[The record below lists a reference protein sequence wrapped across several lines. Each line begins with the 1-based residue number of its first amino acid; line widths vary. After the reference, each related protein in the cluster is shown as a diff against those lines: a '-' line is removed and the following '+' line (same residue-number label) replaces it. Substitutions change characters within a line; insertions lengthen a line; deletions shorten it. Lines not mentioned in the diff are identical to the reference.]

1 MPKNRAGAPDS
12 AENCIFSED
21 TTDNM
26 RGEAS
31 GEVCEQE
38 SIRTQF
44 SDVTE
49 EGEIDE

>member
-1 MPKNRAGAPDS
+1 MPKNRAGEPDS
-12 AENCIFSED
+12 AEDCICSED
-21 TTDNM
+21 AMDNM

-31 GEVCEQE
+31 AEVCEHE
-38 SIRTQF
+38 SIHTQF

>member
-21 TTDNM
+21 TMDNM
-26 RGEAS
+26 TGEAS
-31 GEVCEQE
+31 AEVCEHE
-38 SIRTQF
+38 SIHTQF

-49 EGEIDE
+49 EGEVDE